1 MDQTK
6 TEQPD
11 SLDTQTEKA
20 MGLRG
25 FAEEKVGKLATGI
38 ADFIPG
44 VGEVLAA
51 GDVVESAKK
60 GDIVGTAVNTA
71 ALALGIVP
79 VVGDIAGK
87 GLKAGLKASREGVSP
102 LRSLFNKLPKKDKDA
117 LPSQPNE
124 TGLYGYHGTARE
136 RGPDEPFFDIGFGRK
151 QDQFLGEGFYF
162 TLDPKVAEEYANMRA
177 LDLGRSAKTARNIKG
192 QDAIEIMNDPK
203 ATHVG
208 ASRSTNP
215 RSAVVNVDTAGNFV
229 TPSSIMGGT
238 DIYGNPLSKGQSVA
252 RFDLSG
258 LEKPFV
264 VKNNKDRKYLK
275 ENFQKLKDEGY
286 DSVLFS
292 DFEDRSKQIMVFPE
306 HIGKVTG
313 DTTKDITDIVDD
325 FVRRPEI
332 KIEVPT
338 YKAAGTTEEKATK
351 WKADPKNQNP
361 FKKELEAR
369 NPELEE
375 LAKGVREGRVFAE
388 TYRKKADLLQPI
400 KKIEELKR
408 HSSVK
413 DIAHA
418 LDAQKAKN
426 GIVGLNVNIPDG
438 ARISAR
444 LDIPA
449 YTRYDV
455 WIPSVQSL
463 GNDVL
468 PKGKMVYSP
477 TVVLKDVKFIQ
488 PEGTQPMRALN
499 VAEGG
504 QKGPYAVMEG
514 SFINAT
520 DESAFSKA
528 KEVFDSDEWTQVGYD
543 PTRRGF
549 FYNRAT
555 GEPVL
560 EASEVIQVG
569 ALVLAKN
576 AKLGDAAA
584 FAFNKGGIVSMD
596 NQTEMAFMENGGLQD
611 DGATLDPV
619 SGNEVPAGSMD
630 QEVRDDI
637 PARLSEGEY
646 VVPADV
652 VRYFGVKFFED
663 LRTEAKRGMG
673 QMDADGRIGGEPIP
687 EEDNEELPIPL
698 EEVQMMAEGGVVKA
712 ANGVDMPPT
721 STFSYTPNTRYGSAS
736 QAFGVQFREF
746 TNPDAGRTI
755 TIPFFNG
762 QPMTIVPQGFIPA
775 EQAASQAQTG
785 DTTAPAPAD
794 GGGSAGPTPY
804 IGTGSGNMISPSS
817 YTTGED
823 FLAGMESN
831 TGILATIAGFSP
843 ILGSLGKMNHDAGV
857 KRANELVTQH
867 TQSPTGTL
875 TDFDLIAMGAYAL
888 TPPKSG
894 PSFFSGIASLLT
906 GKGSEELKEVE
917 VFYQHPLYG
926 PLLEKV
932 GDKTFT
938 YNKSIG
944 KEKDGNYQRTS
955 TGTID
960 QLLELAK
967 STLPAVQQN
976 RSQVEGLYDNSA
988 LAEEGG
994 KKGVAQ
1000 RSFESTGHVLTNYGS
1015 MTFVPNENNVR
1026 SLDIFRVQDG
1036 SGKTK
1041 MFRRSEIEE
1050 LTGKKNLTSKDLL
1063 EFDPT
1068 KYTYTP
1074 TGEKGLLGEDKMEW
1088 KQTGVSEG
1096 ETTEPKTG
1104 GKTPPPMD
1112 ELVTPFETT
1121 TQPSQMSATATPPPD
1136 YATMGIGEAGRGPEK
1151 TGVATGDASGAV
1163 DMSYNAPL
1171 SDLPAELGGGEISSN
1186 LSTQTE
1192 DAFNFTGESAA
1203 QARARLEAERNA
1215 RRQEQQ
1221 QIQNQR
1227 RIDREQQ
1234 RNFGAT
1240 SPQTGLGP
1248 AQSADRDVI
1257 NDAMLREAYIPV
1269 QDPFLTDGVEYDPQ
1283 RLSALPAQNILQ
1295 PEDDAPVSKE
1305 LDSKIIPPFTGTGLE
1320 TTPDVSTEE
1329 FEPIVPSEK
1338 PTLTEPPVSAGEGQP
1353 PVEIGDGTAEQMV
1366 DIEMESDPIFS
1377 ELMFHEASVT
1387 NFEDVLNSPTVA
1399 AAGGIRNG
1407 IDGKPLGFVPYQVG
1421 DEEGLT
1427 LGPGIYFE
1435 PGEIDTTKV
1444 YSPEEV
1450 RKLFVQKVNESKRDV
1465 ASTYGTDL
1473 PPDINKAL
1481 VGMRFNLGAPRLGGF
1496 DAMNKAIKSKDFAN
1510 AALNV
1515 IQTGKELTPYA
1526 EQVGDRANYYAAL
1539 MLGMKPDIKN
1549 PPDIEEVR
1557 TEIVNQGGS
1566 VPRKTGTIDDDAKR
1580 KKALED
1586 AKKKNAEAIA
1596 ARNAEKEA
1604 RRREKQRERNRKQQ
1618 DKARADANKKQKDK
1632 TVYTGGGAGSGS
1644 GIALKSGGLVKR
1656 RSNKKGKK

>member
-1 MDQTK
+1 
-6 TEQPD
+6 
-11 SLDTQTEKA
+11 
-20 MGLRG
+20 
-25 FAEEKVGKLATGI
+25 
-38 ADFIPG
+38 
-44 VGEVLAA
+44 
-51 GDVVESAKK
+51 
-60 GDIVGTAVNTA
+60 
-71 ALALGIVP
+71 
-79 VVGDIAGK
+79 
-87 GLKAGLKASREGVSP
+87 
-102 LRSLFNKLPKKDKDA
+102 
-117 LPSQPNE
+117 
-124 TGLYGYHGTARE
+124 
-136 RGPDEPFFDIGFGRK
+136 
-151 QDQFLGEGFYF
+151 
-162 TLDPKVAEEYANMRA
+162 
-177 LDLGRSAKTARNIKG
+177 
-192 QDAIEIMNDPK
+192 
-203 ATHVG
+203 
-208 ASRSTNP
+208 
-215 RSAVVNVDTAGNFV
+215 
-229 TPSSIMGGT
+229 
-238 DIYGNPLSKGQSVA
+238 
-252 RFDLSG
+252 
-258 LEKPFV
+258 
-264 VKNNKDRKYLK
+264 
-275 ENFQKLKDEGY
+275 
-286 DSVLFS
+286 
-292 DFEDRSKQIMVFPE
+292 
-306 HIGKVTG
+306 
-313 DTTKDITDIVDD
+313 
-325 FVRRPEI
+325 
-332 KIEVPT
+332 
-338 YKAAGTTEEKATK
+338 
-351 WKADPKNQNP
+351 
-361 FKKELEAR
+361 
-369 NPELEE
+369 
-375 LAKGVREGRVFAE
+375 
-388 TYRKKADLLQPI
+388 
-400 KKIEELKR
+400 
-408 HSSVK
+408 
-413 DIAHA
+413 
-418 LDAQKAKN
+418 
-426 GIVGLNVNIPDG
+426 
-438 ARISAR
+438 
-444 LDIPA
+444 
-449 YTRYDV
+449 
-455 WIPSVQSL
+455 
-463 GNDVL
+463 
-468 PKGKMVYSP
+468 
-477 TVVLKDVKFIQ
+477 
-488 PEGTQPMRALN
+488 
-499 VAEGG
+499 
-504 QKGPYAVMEG
+504 
-514 SFINAT
+514 
-520 DESAFSKA
+520 
-528 KEVFDSDEWTQVGYD
+528 
-543 PTRRGF
+543 
-549 FYNRAT
+549 
-555 GEPVL
+555 
-560 EASEVIQVG
+560 
-569 ALVLAKN
+569 
-576 AKLGDAAA
+576 
-584 FAFNKGGIVSMD
+584 MD

-673 QMDADGRIGGEPIP
+673 QMEADGRIGGEPIP

-721 STFSYTPNTRYGSAS
+721 STFSYTPNTRYGAAS

-804 IGTGSGNMISPSS
+804 IGTGGEDVVSPSS

-823 FLAGMESN
+823 FLAGMEGN

-843 ILGSLGKMNHDAGV
+843 ILGALGKMNHDAGV

-944 KEKDGNYQRTS
+944 KEEDGNYQRTS

-1015 MTFVPNENNVR
+1015 LSFVPNESNVR

-1096 ETTEPKTG
+1096 GDKKEETT
-1104 GKTPPPMD
+1104 
-1112 ELVTPFETT
+1112 VT
-1121 TQPSQMSATATPPPD
+1121 STATPPPD
-1136 YATMGIGEAGRGPEK
+1136 YATMGMGEAGRGSLD
-1151 TGVATGDASGAV
+1151 TQTQDAF
-1163 DMSYNAPL
+1163 DFM
-1171 SDLPAELGGGEISSN
+1171 GGEAY
-1186 LSTQTE
+1186 TRTK
-1192 DAFNFTGESAA
+1192 D
-1203 QARARLEAERNA
+1203 A
-1215 RRQEQQ
+1215 RRQQQ
-1221 QIQNQR
+1221 QQQ

-1234 RNFGAT
+1234 RNFGAM
-1240 SPQTGLGP
+1240 SPQTGLGTGVSPDQRSRLDEDLLRDEERYGMRPSVQDPAMVGGPDYEPSTSVKYYGGP
-1248 AQSADRDVI
+1248 AQS
-1257 NDAMLREAYIPV
+1257 
-1269 QDPFLTDGVEYDPQ
+1269 
-1283 RLSALPAQNILQ
+1283 ILK
-1295 PEDDAPVSKE
+1295 PEDDAPSETDVLRQTSAGY
-1305 LDSKIIPPFTGTGLE
+1305 TGTGLDP
-1320 TTPDVSTEE
+1320 TSGVSTEE
-1329 FEPIVPSEK
+1329 FAPIIPDDK
-1338 PTLTEPPVSAGEGQP
+1338 PTLTEPPVSSGEGQP
-1353 PVEIGDGTAEQMV
+1353 PVEVGGVGEDAQMA

-1399 AAGGIRNG
+1399 AAGGVRNG